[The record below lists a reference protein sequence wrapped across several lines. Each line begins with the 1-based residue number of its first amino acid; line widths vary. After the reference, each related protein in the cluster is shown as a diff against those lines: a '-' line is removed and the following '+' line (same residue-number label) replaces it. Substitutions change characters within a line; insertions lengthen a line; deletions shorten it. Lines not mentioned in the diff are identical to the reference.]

1 MDNQKGTTVTVT
13 SRSQVLLPGQLAA
26 PEGPVDLTN
35 MYVMHHAFRRDLR
48 DFQTTVADSRLGDH
62 DRWRALLERWR
73 MFGHALHNHHTA
85 EDEGLWPMLL
95 ERAAANRDD
104 DARAVLEA
112 MQAEHAR
119 IDPVLE
125 ECEEGF
131 ARQADRPTEAVRSA
145 LEHSLDA
152 ASGLLSGHLGHEERD
167 AMALVQRYMSEAD
180 WQYIEQHHFRP
191 AYKPRDIL
199 WVVAWTAIGL
209 PIEVHRRALNSGGLP
224 IKVVWWL
231 TRGRF
236 RRAQA
241 AVFGKRPPAPGQVG

>member
-1 MDNQKGTTVTVT
+1 MIMTVTT
-13 SRSQVLLPGQLAA
+13 RPQVLLPGQLAA

-48 DFQTTVADSRLGDH
+48 DFRTTVADARLGDH
-62 DRWRALLERWR
+62 DRWRALLQRWR
-73 MFGHALHNHHTA
+73 MFGHALHSHHTA

-95 ERAAANRDD
+95 ERVAADGDD
-104 DARAVLEA
+104 GARTVLEA

-119 IDPVLE
+119 IGPVLE

-131 ARQADRPTEAVRSA
+131 VRQANGPTEAVRSA
-145 LEHSLDA
+145 LEHSLA
-152 ASGLLSGHLGHEERD
+152 GAHELLSGHLGHEERA
-167 AMALVQRYMSEAD
+167 AMVLVQRYLVEAD

-191 AYKPRDIL
+191 AYAPRDIL

-209 PIEVHRRALNSGGLP
+209 PVEVHRRALASGGLP
-224 IKVVWWL
+224 MKIVWWL
-231 TRGRF
+231 TRRRF

-241 AVFGKRPPAPGQVG
+241 AVFGRRQPAPEHVG

>member
-1 MDNQKGTTVTVT
+1 MTLT
-13 SRSQVLLPGQLAA
+13 SQPQVLLPGQLAA

-48 DFQTTVADSRLGDH
+48 DFRESVADAELSDL
-62 DRWRALLERWR
+62 DRWRALLKRWR
-73 MFGHALHNHHTA
+73 MFGHALHSHHTA

-95 ERAAANRDD
+95 ERVAASGDD
-104 DARAVLEA
+104 EARAVLEA

-131 ARQADRPTEAVRSA
+131 ARQASRPTEAVRSA

-152 ASGLLSGHLGHEERD
+152 ATELLGGHLGHEERD
-167 AMALVQRYMSEAD
+167 AMALVQRYMVEAD
-180 WQYIEQHHFRP
+180 WQHIENHHFRP
-191 AYKPRDIL
+191 AYAPSDIL
-199 WVVAWTAIGL
+199 WIVAWTAIEL
-209 PIEVHRRALNSGGLP
+209 PVEVHRRALASGGLP
-224 IKVVWWL
+224 IKIVWWL

-241 AVFGKRPPAPGQVG
+241 AVFGRRQPAPGHVG